1 MPMTNVLWSQWCVL
15 PHYGLSDGNAIY
27 TYTYTY
33 TRASACTCAMLHYTS
48 FSLTTVKR
56 FSHLLQDGGQ
66 GISIWF
72 YLLDLDQ
79 TWQVSLLQTWRWW
92 TKWYCTPCYKGGK
105 WRTHLTTPYTHTHIK
120 ILGICHDTPYFIAH
134 ACVYSYACAILHY
147 MCILSHTRG
156 SGILIWCKMVD
167 EAFPDD
173 STLVD

>member
-1 MPMTNVLWSQWCVL
+1 MIEMCHHAPYFTAPRCPILLGCCALIRIPLLILMFMFTPVLCCISV
-15 PHYGLSDGNAIY
+15 
-27 TYTYTY
+27 
-33 TRASACTCAMLHYTS
+33 
-48 FSLTTVKR
+48 TTVEAV
-56 FSHLLQDGGQ
+56 FSSLARCWIRLFHIMTRSCIHG
-66 GISIWF
+66 
-72 YLLDLDQ
+72 DQ

-105 WRTHLTTPYTHTHIK
+105 WWTHLTTPYTHTHMK

-147 MCILSHTRG
+147 MCILSHTSR